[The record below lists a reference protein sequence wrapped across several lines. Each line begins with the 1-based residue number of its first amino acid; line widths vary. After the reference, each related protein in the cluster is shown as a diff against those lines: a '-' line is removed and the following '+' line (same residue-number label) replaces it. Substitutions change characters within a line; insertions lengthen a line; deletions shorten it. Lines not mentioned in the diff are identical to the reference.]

1 MSTKR
6 YLPGFAAASL
16 ALLMSSGVAGAAPPA
31 TVGLIAFSPVTIPD
45 SGGAALEQAV
55 LTLGETSYEVT
66 FSGLG
71 VGGAKGVAVTV
82 TGEVY
87 GLSNPN
93 ALEGVY
99 VTELASAPPTEV
111 SSDDLWLDSARGV
124 SLLLHTDTSAAA
136 IAAGSDTVLV
146 QFGWAE

>member
-1 MSTKR
+1 MLTKHPLR
-6 YLPGFAAASL
+6 GLAAALTL
-16 ALLMSSGVAGAAPPA
+16 AIGSGVAAAPPE
-31 TVGLIAFSPVTIPD
+31 TVALIAFSPMTIPD

-66 FSGLG
+66 VSGLG
-71 VGGAKGVAVTV
+71 VGGAKGVAVNV

-87 GLSNPN
+87 GLN
-93 ALEGVY
+93 ALEDLEGIY
-99 VTELASAPPTEV
+99 TTELATAPATEV
-111 SSDDLWLDSARGV
+111 SSDNLWLDSARGV
-124 SLLLHTDTSAAA
+124 SLLLHTDSSAAT